1 MKNNFLNKF
10 GFTLVEIIVSIVI
23 IGIIAILLVPLF
35 SNNILRIHN
44 SGQKSEA
51 LYTSQQDIEQVVAG
65 QTMPAE
71 MSVAQADQTIT
82 IWIKGTRTDVLGD
95 LLQSQIEYGTND
107 QNTLIYYF
115 KVK

>member
-1 MKNNFLNKF
+1 MKKNSLNKF
-10 GFTLVEIIVSIVI
+10 GFTLVEIIISIVI

-35 SNNILRIHN
+35 SNNILRIYN

-51 LYTSQQDIEQVVAG
+51 LYTAQQDIEQVVAG

-71 MSVAQADQTIT
+71 MSVAQANQTIT
-82 IWIKGTRTDVLGD
+82 ISINGINTDVLGD
-95 LLQSQIEYGTND
+95 LLQTQVEYGTND